1 MRVMRSSGPGVWPR
15 GPARPLRR
23 AGLVLAAAAAFFAAS
38 QGQES
43 GPSAPAAPA
52 EGIPLELVSQYGI
65 SAHLFLFGNVG
76 EAGVMTIESSL
87 RKADGRL
94 EKKLRLAGNSSP
106 EQAQKKRDYRGE
118 FNILKLYPLKADGA
132 VDGEAVKEG
141 RGFDNSSSGFL
152 KLNKK
157 IQSERI
163 TFFPDHAVSTR
174 EDGTEKR
181 IEGSYGCVIAPL
193 EYLMEHELK
202 VGQVFEVPFLLNGI
216 PRIFKCEVSDLETLT
231 DFKTSAYRV
240 DIWAVE
246 KSGDADKASKD
257 VWRKKG
263 NVRVYFCKNGPLRN
277 RMLRMKIK
285 FRWYLWL
292 YFDIKK

>member
-1 MRVMRSSGPGVWPR
+1 MRSSGPGVRPR

-23 AGLVLAAAAAFFAAS
+23 AGLVLAAAAALFAAS
-38 QGQES
+38 QEQES
-43 GPSAPAAPA
+43 VPPAPA
-52 EGIPLELVSQYGI
+52 EGTPPGLVSQYGI
-65 SAHLFLFGNVG
+65 NAHLFLIGNLG
-76 EAGVMTIESSL
+76 ESGVMTIESSL
-87 RKADGRL
+87 QKDNGRL
-94 EKKLRLAGNSSP
+94 EKRLRLAGNSSA
-106 EQAQKKRDYRGE
+106 EQAKKNRDYRGE
-118 FNILKLYPLKADGA
+118 FNILKLFPLKADGT
-132 VDGEAVKEG
+132 VDEEAVKEG
-141 RGFDNSSSGFL
+141 RGFDSSSSGFL

-157 IQSERI
+157 TQSERI
-163 TFFPDHAVSTR
+163 IFFPGHAVSTR

-181 IEGSYGCVIAPL
+181 IEGSFGCVISPL
-193 EYLMEHELK
+193 EYLMEHDLK

-263 NVRVYFCKNGPLRN
+263 NVRVYFCKDGPLRN